1 MLDSWS
7 VSKFLDNNDDS
18 PVTVNSTDSDLS
30 DSLMGGPPEQRIES
44 NLQRPESATE
54 ECSVWQ
60 PSPLRLQRVRLM
72 GKPSLQ
78 LVLRNE
84 LPSIVQ
90 KPDEVSKAVEKSTA
104 NAVETLALSIDR
116 LGDKLADAI
125 GKMARVFESALDSNR
140 NE

>member
-1 MLDSWS
+1 
-7 VSKFLDNNDDS
+7 
-18 PVTVNSTDSDLS
+18 
-30 DSLMGGPPEQRIES
+30 
-44 NLQRPESATE
+44 
-54 ECSVWQ
+54 
-60 PSPLRLQRVRLM
+60 M

-90 KPDEVSKAVEKSTA
+90 KPDGHVEAKRALCQPAQLPSQLHIPVQELASILKSTVLSEKMVEITKMLLNTMATEVSKAVEKSTA